1 MGKVTRPS
9 KPVKRYTRKKDS
21 LGRVYTVD
29 RKTGK
34 RAANALWEREQR
46 KIARETPRKETRREA
61 KLRSERAQRAAETR
75 AHNRAI
81 RQAEAEERR
90 QRALRGWKTR
100 KAREIAIVG
109 QIEDEFLKPLDPT
122 SEQAFVARP
131 FLPVERLGPEFGALS
146 LKEKVRK
153 YPKVRMRTLGS
164 LIFAGSESQRIA
176 PLIAKGEYTP
186 SPEEWMRAAL
196 FNAYTGDN
204 TEFRSFEAAAAAMSE
219 RFDKPLREV
228 YELFFSPSV
237 A

>member
-29 RKTGK
+29 RRTGK
-34 RAANALWEREQR
+34 RASNALWEKEQK
-46 KIARETPRKETRREA
+46 KIARETPRKETRKEA

-75 AHNRAI
+75 ARNRAL
-81 RQAEAEERR
+81 RQAEKQERR
-90 QRALRGWKTR
+90 ERSLRGWETR
-100 KAREIAIVG
+100 RKRNVEIKA
-109 QIEDEFLKPLDPT
+109 QIEDEFIKPLDPT

-131 FLPVERLGPEFGALS
+131 FLPVERLGPEFGGLS

-176 PLIAKGEYTP
+176 PLIARGEYTP

-204 TEFRSFEAAAAAMSE
+204 TEFRSFEAAVAAMSE
-219 RFDKPLREV
+219 QFDKPLREV